1 MSLEEKI
8 NPQKYIKELYF
19 NILKIN
25 SFLNKKAIQKNNL
38 VYKESKKKS
47 SIENTNINAFNV
59 FDTYSE
65 IIKSPKN
72 RIIRAFRIFKKFI
85 KYLLIFLVILL
96 PVGLF
101 FIYVYHI
108 QLIMLFINNDINTS
122 YLMQFNNFIDSMML
136 YISDTYNLLILK
148 LKLLSNY

>member
-47 SIENTNINAFNV
+47 SVENTNINAFNI

-65 IIKSPKN
+65 VIKSPQN
-72 RIIRAFRIFKKFI
+72 RIIRTYRMFKKFI

-101 FIYVYHI
+101 LIYVYRF
-108 QLIMLFINNDINTS
+108 QLMMLFINNDINTS
-122 YLMQFNNFIDSMML
+122 YLTQFNNFIDSMML

>member
-72 RIIRAFRIFKKFI
+72 RIIRAFRKFKKFI

-108 QLIMLFINNDINTS
+108 QLMMLFINNDINTS
-122 YLMQFNNFIDSMML
+122 YLMQFNNFIDSMIL
-136 YISDTYNLLILK
+136 YISKTYNLLILK
-148 LKLLSNY
+148 LKLLINY